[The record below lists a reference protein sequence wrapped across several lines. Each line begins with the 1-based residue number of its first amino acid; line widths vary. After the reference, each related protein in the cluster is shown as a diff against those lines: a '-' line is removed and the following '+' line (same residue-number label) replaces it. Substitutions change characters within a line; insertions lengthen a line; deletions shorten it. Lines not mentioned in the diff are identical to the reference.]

1 MFLPI
6 KRRLM
11 LGGAAAGTATMLVP
25 RAGRT
30 QSSAIKIGV
39 LTDMSGPY
47 SDTTGMGSVIATQMA
62 VQDFMA
68 SHPDI
73 RVEVISADMQ
83 NNPSVGLSIARGWFD
98 RDGVDAVTD
107 VGQSDIA
114 LAVATLVRDKDK
126 VALFGAPGT
135 DALTG
140 KACGPNHVHW
150 TFDTWAFAAAIGRA
164 VVATGG
170 DTWFFVTADYAY
182 GHALEN
188 NTTRFI
194 EEAGGKV
201 VGHATFP
208 FPGTTDFASYLLQA
222 QSSRAKI
229 VGFAAGG
236 GDLINCLKQ
245 AGEFGIVRGGQRLAG
260 ITVLINQII
269 SLGLEATQGL
279 VLVSPFYWDLND
291 GTRAFSH
298 RFAAQFKGLMPT
310 MVQAGAY
317 SDAIHYLKAVE
328 ALGVDK
334 AKASGR
340 ATVAQMKAM
349 PTEDPLFGRGRVR
362 EDGRKIHDLYLFEVK
377 SPADSQYPWDYYKKL
392 RTIPSEQ
399 AFRPMADGGCPMI
412 HI

>member
-1 MFLPI
+1 MAFPI
-6 KRRLM
+6 TRRVM
-11 LGGAAAGTATMLVP
+11 LGCAAAGAGSVFTR
-25 RAGRT
+25 RAAKAQGSVIR
-30 QSSAIKIGV
+30 IGV

-47 SDTTGMGSVIATQMA
+47 SDTTGRGSVIATQMA
-62 VQDFMA
+62 AEDFA
-68 SHPDI
+68 VLHPEI

-83 NNPSVGLSIARGWFD
+83 NNPGVGLGIARGWFD
-98 RDGVDAVTD
+98 RDGVDVVTD

-140 KACGPNHVHW
+140 PACGPNHVHW

-182 GHALEN
+182 GHALEK

-194 EEAGGKV
+194 TEAGGKV
-201 VGHATFP
+201 IGHAAFP

-222 QSSRAKI
+222 QSSKAEV

-245 AGEFGIVRGGQRLAG
+245 ASEFGIVLGGQRLAG
-260 ITVLINQII
+260 ITVLINQIH
-269 SLGLEATQGL
+269 SLGLETTQGL
-279 VLVSPFYWDLND
+279 VLVDPFYWDLND
-291 GTRAFSH
+291 GTRAFSR
-298 RFAAQFKGLMPT
+298 RFAARFKGLMPT

-317 SDAIHYLKAVE
+317 SDAWHYLKAVQ
-328 ALGVDK
+328 AIGVDN

-340 ATVAQMKAM
+340 ATVAQMKAI
-349 PTEDPLFGRGRVR
+349 PTDDPLFGHGRVR

-377 SPADSQYPWDYYKKL
+377 TPAESKYPWDYYKLL
-392 RTIPSEQ
+392 RTIPAEQ
-399 AFRPMADGGCPMI
+399 AFRPLAEGGCPMI
-412 HI
+412 HA